1 MIPVCDKH
9 LNFSHSIHSQ
19 LQPTQKNTG
28 HLDSSLSPYGLCED
42 DLIPIKMHMH
52 AANNN
57 GIQILSAVTLRFK
70 GRSPFRQVLKPA
82 IVYVTSDAKLFLR
95 EEVCT
100 ALRMISKNLSG

>member
-1 MIPVCDKH
+1 MADTRCQIC
-9 LNFSHSIHSQ
+9 LASIKVIRR
-19 LQPTQKNTG
+19 L
-28 HLDSSLSPYGLCED
+28 GLCED
-42 DLIPIKMHMH
+42 DLIPITIHMH